1 MFGVCSGV
9 GVVPASVLELLVALG
24 PGEEDVH
31 PDPHGLGRG
40 RHQVVLP
47 VVGLHAERG
56 LRGQGLGG
64 RVVHVHLRDRVEVDP
79 ALHFR
84 LQREYYRI
92 LYWQDWRIIFATFCT
107 LTDELRSKTA
117 CREMIN
123 SERD

>member
-1 MFGVCSGV
+1 MIALEVE
-9 GVVPASVLELLVALG
+9 VVPASVLELLVALG

-56 LRGQGLGG
+56 LGGQGLGG
-64 RVVHVHLRDRVEVDP
+64 RVVHVYLRDRVEVDP

-84 LQREYYRI
+84 LQREYYYRI
-92 LYWQDWRIIFATFCT
+92 LYWQDWRIIFATFYT

>member
-1 MFGVCSGV
+1 MFGLCSCSGV
-9 GVVPASVLELLVALG
+9 EVVPASVLELLVALG

-56 LRGQGLGG
+56 LGGQGLGG
-64 RVVHVHLRDRVEVDP
+64 RVVHIHLRDRVEVDT

-84 LQREYYRI
+84 LQREYYIGKIGR
-92 LYWQDWRIIFATFCT
+92 
-107 LTDELRSKTA
+107 
-117 CREMIN
+117 
-123 SERD
+123 